1 MGKSQFVVEIPAT
14 SIRPD
19 PENLRKSFDNDDIVA
34 LGINMKELGQLEPI
48 KVFPNEDGTYDL
60 LDGERRWRAA
70 SAVGIPTLQA
80 IVEERPSKETLICK
94 RISRALQTK
103 GLSKQEEVRAIE
115 EALTELGIRDNP
127 EKWSDYTDKLGGGLI
142 KVRER
147 MRVANLPSDLRKRFD
162 ADELDYSM
170 ALHLARI
177 PDLSKQ
183 REVTHFVTEHDL
195 TARFAATRFIPKV
208 LENPDIPLVAA
219 YDLAH
224 HEERWRYAKPTRT
237 QISEQTTADKL
248 DDLIGSFIKAEQ
260 KLEEAAASDTIGN
273 ISTDE
278 LSTHRLL
285 ARVNRLIE
293 VLNAFLRSFQSHF
306 GSGHQESYPPSLPG
320 GTKSLEA
327 GKEPSENPE
336 QVKD

>member
-1 MGKSQFVVEIPAT
+1 MEKAQLVVEIPIT

-48 KVFPNEDGTYDL
+48 KVFPNDDATFDL

-127 EKWSDYTDKLGGGLI
+127 EKWSDYADKLGGDLT

-162 ADELDYSM
+162 TSELDYSM

-177 PDLSKQ
+177 PDPSKQ
-183 REVTHFVTEHDL
+183 REVTQFVTEHDL
-195 TARFAATRFIPKV
+195 TARFAATQFIPKV

-219 YDLAH
+219 YDLAR
-224 HEERWRYAKPTRT
+224 HEERWQYAKPTKT
-237 QISEQTTADKL
+237 LISEQTTADKL
-248 DDLIGSFIKAEQ
+248 DDLIGSLIKAEQ
-260 KLEEAAASDTIGN
+260 KLEEAAASGDITE
-273 ISTDE
+273 ISVYEFYRD
-278 LSTHRLL
+278 RLL
-285 ARVNRLIE
+285 ARVNRLID
-293 VLNAFLRSFQSHF
+293 VLNAFLRSFQAHF
-306 GSGHQESYPPSLPG
+306 GSGQQEVHPPSLSHSA
-320 GTKSLEA
+320 KSLES
-327 GKEPSENPE
+327 GRESDENKP
-336 QVKD
+336 

>member
-1 MGKSQFVVEIPAT
+1 MQKAQSVVEIPTT
-14 SIRPD
+14 SIHPD
-19 PENLRKSFDNDDIVA
+19 PQNLRKSFDNDDIVA

-48 KVFPNEDGTYDL
+48 KVFPNDNGTYDL

-70 SAVGIPTLQA
+70 STMGIPTLQA
-80 IVEERPSKETLICK
+80 IVEERPNEATLICK

-115 EALTELGIRDNP
+115 KALADLGIRDNP
-127 EKWSDYTDKLGGGLI
+127 EKWSDYADKLGGDLT

-147 MRVANLPSDLRKRFD
+147 MRVANLPPDLRKRFD
-162 ADELDYSM
+162 AGDLEYSM

-177 PDLSKQ
+177 PDPPRQK
-183 REVTHFVTEHDL
+183 EVAEFIAEHEL
-195 TARFAATRFIPKV
+195 TARFSATRLIPKI

-224 HEERWRYAKPTRT
+224 HEEHWQYAKPSKT
-237 QISEQTTADKL
+237 QLKDQTLADKL
-248 DDLIGSFIKAEQ
+248 DDLIKSFIIAEQ
-260 KLEEAAASDTIGN
+260 KLEEASANDTIAK

-285 ARVNRLIE
+285 TGVSRLISI
-293 VLNAFLRSFQSHF
+293 LNAFLRSFEAHF
-306 GSGHQESYPPSLPG
+306 GSREQEAYHPPLPEDAKLLK
-320 GTKSLEA
+320 TA
-327 GKEPSENPE
+327 SELYDNKR
-336 QVKD
+336 Q

>member
-1 MGKSQFVVEIPAT
+1 MEKAQLVVEIPTA

-34 LGINMKELGQLEPI
+34 LGINMKELGQLESI

-127 EKWSDYTDKLGGGLI
+127 EKWTDYTEKLGGDLT

-162 ADELDYSM
+162 AGKLDYSM

-183 REVTHFVTEHDL
+183 REVTQFVTEHDL
-195 TARFAATRFIPKV
+195 TARFAATQFIPKV

-224 HEERWRYAKPTRT
+224 HEERWQYAKPTKT
-237 QISEQTTADKL
+237 LISEQTTADKL
-248 DDLIGSFIKAEQ
+248 DDLIGSLIKAEQ
-260 KLEEAAASDTIGN
+260 KLEEAAASGDITE
-273 ISTDE
+273 ISVYEFYRD
-278 LSTHRLL
+278 RLL
-285 ARVNRLIE
+285 ARVNRLID
-293 VLNAFLRSFQSHF
+293 VLNAFLRSFRAHY
-306 GSGHQESYPPSLPG
+306 GSEKEQSYPPSLSV
-320 GTKSLEA
+320 GTKSLEQ
-327 GKEPSENPE
+327 GREPTENKP
-336 QVKD
+336 

>member
-1 MGKSQFVVEIPAT
+1 MQKAQSVVEIPTA
-14 SIRPD
+14 SIHPD
-19 PENLRKSFDNDDIVA
+19 PENLRESFDNDDIVA

-48 KVFPNEDGTYDL
+48 KVFPNDDGTYDL

-80 IVEERPSKETLICK
+80 IIEERPGKETLVCK

-115 EALTELGIRDNP
+115 KALTDLGIRDNP
-127 EKWSDYTDKLGGGLI
+127 EEWSIYADKLGGDLM

-147 MRVANLPSDLRKRFD
+147 MRVANLPSDLRKRFN
-162 ADELDYSM
+162 AGELEYSM

-177 PDLSKQ
+177 PDSPKQ
-183 REVTHFVTEHDL
+183 REVAQFIAEHDL
-195 TARFAATRFIPKV
+195 TARFSATRLIPKV

-224 HEERWRYAKPTRT
+224 HEERWQYAKPSRT
-237 QISEQTTADKL
+237 LTTEQTIADKL
-248 DDLIGSFIKAEQ
+248 DDLISSFIIAEQ
-260 KLEEAAASDTIGN
+260 KLEEASANDTIAK

-278 LSTHRLL
+278 LSTYRLL
-285 ARVNRLIE
+285 ARVNRLIGI
-293 VLNAFLRSFQSHF
+293 LNAFLRSFQAHF
-306 GSGHQESYPPSLPG
+306 GPREQEAHPPALSSGA
-320 GTKSLEA
+320 KSLEL
-327 GKEPSENPE
+327 GKEPSENKE
-336 QVKD
+336 

>member
-1 MGKSQFVVEIPAT
+1 MEKAQLVVEIPTA
-14 SIRPD
+14 SIHPD

-34 LGINMKELGQLEPI
+34 LGINMKELGQLESI

-127 EKWSDYTDKLGGGLI
+127 ENWSAYADKLGGDLTR
-142 KVRER
+142 VRER

-162 ADELDYSM
+162 AGELDYSM

-177 PDLSKQ
+177 ADSSKQ
-183 REVTHFVTEHDL
+183 REVTQFVTEHDL

-224 HEERWRYAKPTRT
+224 HEERWRYAKPART

-248 DDLIGSFIKAEQ
+248 DDLIGSLIKAEQ
-260 KLEEAAASDTIGN
+260 KLEEAAASGDITE
-273 ISTDE
+273 ISVYEFYRD
-278 LSTHRLL
+278 RLL
-285 ARVNRLIE
+285 ARVNRLID
-293 VLNAFLRSFQSHF
+293 VLNAFLRSFQAHF
-306 GSGHQESYPPSLPG
+306 GSTEQEAHPPSLLG
-320 GTKSLEA
+320 GPKSLEP
-327 GKEPSENPE
+327 GKESSENQE
-336 QVKD
+336 G

>member
-1 MGKSQFVVEIPAT
+1 MARAQRVVEIPT
-14 SIRPD
+14 ESIRPD

-48 KVFPNEDGTYDL
+48 KVFPNEDATFDL

-127 EKWSDYTDKLGGGLI
+127 ENWSAYADKLGGDLTR
-142 KVRER
+142 VRER

-162 ADELDYSM
+162 AGGLDYSM

-177 PDLSKQ
+177 TDPSKQ
-183 REVTHFVTEHDL
+183 KEVTQFVTEHDL

-224 HEERWRYAKPTRT
+224 HEERWQYAKPART
-237 QISEQTTADKL
+237 QISEQTMADQL
-248 DDLIGSFIKAEQ
+248 DELIGSFIIAEQ
-260 KLEEAAASDTIGN
+260 KLEEAAASDTIAK

-293 VLNAFLRSFQSHF
+293 VLNAFLRSFQDHF
-306 GSGHQESYPPSLPG
+306 GPGQQEAYPPSLPG

-327 GKEPSENPE
+327 GKESSESQE
-336 QVKD
+336 G

>member
-1 MGKSQFVVEIPAT
+1 MEKPQLIVEIPTA

-48 KVFPNEDGTYDL
+48 KVFPNDDGTYDL

-103 GLSKQEEVRAIE
+103 GISKQEEVRAIE

-127 EKWSDYTDKLGGGLI
+127 EKWTDYAEKLGGDLT

-162 ADELDYSM
+162 IDELDYSM

-177 PDLSKQ
+177 SDPSKQ
-183 REVTHFVTEHDL
+183 REVTQFVTEHDL
-195 TARFAATRFIPKV
+195 TARFVATRFIPKV
-208 LENPDIPLVAA
+208 LEKPDIPLMAA
-219 YDLAH
+219 YDLAR
-224 HEERWRYAKPTRT
+224 HEERWQYAKPTNT
-237 QISEQTTADKL
+237 LISEQTTADKL
-248 DDLIGSFIKAEQ
+248 DEIISSLIIAEQ
-260 KLEEAAASDTIGN
+260 KLEEAAASGDITE
-273 ISTDE
+273 ISAYESYRD
-278 LSTHRLL
+278 RLL
-285 ARVNRLIE
+285 AAVNRFIDI
-293 VLNAFLRSFQSHF
+293 LNAFLRSFQAHY
-306 GSGHQESYPPSLPG
+306 GSRKEQAYPPALSG
-320 GTKSLEA
+320 GTKSLES
-327 GKEPSENPE
+327 GRKSDENKP
-336 QVKD
+336 